1 MSTKT
6 PTKREA
12 YATRMKLQQD
22 ELNAKIDELEAKTA
36 QAEADSA
43 GESRIWRV
51 ADGLGAAAATSRG
64 AWCRPARGHKP
75 EHDLPDSIRGQHPPQ
90 TIAAAARVGSDR

>member
-1 MSTKT
+1 MSTKM

-43 GESRIWRV
+43 GESRVWRA
-51 ADGLGAAAATSRG
+51 AD
-64 AWCRPARGHKP
+64 
-75 EHDLPDSIRGQHPPQ
+75 
-90 TIAAAARVGSDR
+90 